1 MLFRNTL
8 REHNNMLKMPKQ
20 QSPRRVSRKK
30 HAPDEQTSTIST
42 TPIHPT
48 LQLQSLIG
56 NHATQ
61 RMIQRMPT
69 AGTIETALGKPKK
82 DNIFKKNSTK
92 YKLVLDKVRAY
103 DSYLNRTSLGDDM
116 GAIKGQMQQIMT
128 LLNAVKTAVDAYD
141 GDDGRKATYMQNLK
155 PQVQQEM
162 NKVSLVITKYMS
174 SGIPNM
180 KPKLNLVMSGASQV
194 MPQLRDTDKVG
205 NDKGGSSEVTEY
217 GGVNSGYF
225 KGNKDTLYNP
235 GLGLDETM
243 KKSERRAIIDQTLE
257 DKNSEM
263 VEQFGQTVGNEKFG
277 MIANEHRIG
286 VEMVGIDSENAR
298 MAKRDVAMSRLNQIL
313 GGGVIAKAQ
322 LAVQH
327 TGGQQVEGSLM
338 EKAKGKSALKLI
350 QQDGVYDPNMGDVKD
365 QNQPKQVN
373 LQDPKLMQMLS
384 RLQLIDLLAFQVD
397 RNRGNY
403 FIQTDNNGNVIGVTG
418 IDNDYAL
425 GTSTKIE
432 GKNQELPGM
441 SRYVDEELAINILN
455 LDPELLRM
463 VMMDLLTEAE
473 IAALLERLQKLQ
485 AFLKPLRDQG
495 QLLKPN
501 QWTPAIAKG
510 LLEERKDKY
519 SGTQNYYGVLID
531 ENNNSKGRRL

>member
-1 MLFRNTL
+1 
-8 REHNNMLKMPKQ
+8 
-20 QSPRRVSRKK
+20 
-30 HAPDEQTSTIST
+30 
-42 TPIHPT
+42 
-48 LQLQSLIG
+48 
-56 NHATQ
+56 
-61 RMIQRMPT
+61 
-69 AGTIETALGKPKK
+69 
-82 DNIFKKNSTK
+82 
-92 YKLVLDKVRAY
+92 
-103 DSYLNRTSLGDDM
+103 
-116 GAIKGQMQQIMT
+116 
-128 LLNAVKTAVDAYD
+128 
-141 GDDGRKATYMQNLK
+141 
-155 PQVQQEM
+155 
-162 NKVSLVITKYMS
+162 
-174 SGIPNM
+174 
-180 KPKLNLVMSGASQV
+180 
-194 MPQLRDTDKVG
+194 
-205 NDKGGSSEVTEY
+205 
-217 GGVNSGYF
+217 
-225 KGNKDTLYNP
+225 
-235 GLGLDETM
+235 
-243 KKSERRAIIDQTLE
+243 
-257 DKNSEM
+257 
-263 VEQFGQTVGNEKFG
+263 
-277 MIANEHRIG
+277 
-286 VEMVGIDSENAR
+286 
-298 MAKRDVAMSRLNQIL
+298 
-313 GGGVIAKAQ
+313 
-322 LAVQH
+322 
-327 TGGQQVEGSLM
+327 
-338 EKAKGKSALKLI
+338 
-350 QQDGVYDPNMGDVKD
+350 MGDVKD